1 MNRPRPLGGVL
12 IGQPFSDLRL
22 AHRNVW
28 ARLSEHTR
36 NHLCLVRWGF
46 LVILG
51 NRGSF
56 LLWSADGT
64 KHSNKGDMP
73 KNSEIASVKILEGVP
88 LAPHCNYRIGGPAR
102 YFCEASSEEEI
113 RAGVLFVREQRLE
126 LFVLGG
132 GTNLLIDDNGFN
144 GLVLKPALTQ
154 MEARGGAVTVGAGV
168 LVADLLKFTIEHS
181 LSGLEWA
188 GGLPGTVGGAVRGNA
203 GAFRGE
209 IKDRV
214 ASVKSLNVQTLKTIS
229 RDNPGCQF
237 GYRSSIFKEKNGREI
252 ILTTTINLIQGE
264 RTAIAA
270 GIQDK
275 INYRLERHP
284 MEYPN
289 IGSTFKNVDLKLV
302 PEEMRDVVA
311 KVVKVDPFPVVP
323 TAYLISE
330 AGLRGTQHGGAQV
343 SQKHPNFIVNLG
355 GATAADVKFLIGIVK
370 QRVFEKYRIA
380 LEEEIQFV

>member
-1 MNRPRPLGGVL
+1 
-12 IGQPFSDLRL
+12 
-22 AHRNVW
+22 
-28 ARLSEHTR
+28 
-36 NHLCLVRWGF
+36 
-46 LVILG
+46 
-51 NRGSF
+51 
-56 LLWSADGT
+56 
-64 KHSNKGDMP
+64 MP
-73 KNSEIASVKILEGVP
+73 KNSEIASVKILEDVP
-88 LAPHCNYRIGGPAR
+88 LAPHSNYRIGGPAR
-102 YFCEASSEEEI
+102 YFCAASNEEEI
-113 RAGVLFVREQRLE
+113 RAGVVFAREQRLE
-126 LFVLGG
+126 FFVLGG
-132 GTNLLIDDNGFN
+132 GTNLLISDSGFG
-144 GLVLKPALTQ
+144 GLVLKPALMQ
-154 MEARGGAVTVGAGV
+154 LEARGDTVIVGAGV

-214 ASVKSLNVQTLKTIS
+214 ASVKSFDVQTLEVIA
-229 RDNPGCQF
+229 RDKAACQF
-237 GYRSSIFKEKNGREI
+237 GYRSSIYKEKNGREI
-252 ILTTTINLIQGE
+252 ILTTTINLIQSE

-289 IGSTFKNVDLKLV
+289 IGSTFKNVDLKFV
-302 PEEMRDVVA
+302 REEMRDTVA

-355 GATAADVKFLIGIVK
+355 GATAADVKFLIAVVK
-370 QRVFEKYRIA
+370 QRVLEKYGIA
-380 LEEEIQFV
+380 LEEEIQLV

>member
-1 MNRPRPLGGVL
+1 MQNNS
-12 IGQPFSDLRL
+12 QL
-22 AHRNVW
+22 A
-28 ARLSEHTR
+28 
-36 NHLCLVRWGF
+36 
-46 LVILG
+46 
-51 NRGSF
+51 
-56 LLWSADGT
+56 
-64 KHSNKGDMP
+64 M
-73 KNSEIASVKILEGVP
+73 VKILEGVP
-88 LAPHCNYRIGGPAR
+88 LAPHSNYRIGGPAR
-102 YFCEASSEEEI
+102 YFCEASNEEEI
-113 RAGVLFVREQRLE
+113 RAGVLFAREQRLE

-132 GTNLLIDDNGFN
+132 GTNLLIDDKGFN
-144 GLVLKPALTQ
+144 GLVLKPALMQ
-154 MEARGGAVTVGAGV
+154 LGARGDTVTAGAGV
-168 LVADLLKFTIEHS
+168 LVADLLKFTIDRS

-214 ASVKSLNVQTLKTIS
+214 ASVKSFDVQTLETIS
-229 RDNPGCQF
+229 RENAACQF

-264 RTAIAA
+264 RAAIAA

-289 IGSTFKNVDLKLV
+289 IGSTFKNVDLKFV
-302 PEEMRDVVA
+302 PEEMRDAVA

-355 GATAADVKFLIGIVK
+355 GATAADVKFLIAVVK
-370 QRVFEKYRIA
+370 QRVFERYRIA
-380 LEEEIQFV
+380 LEEEIQLV